1 MKKFLVNGTHT
12 INLANFDEFTISCN
26 YLKLFTGGG
35 LNAREVSFIYGTD
48 ENLTKLHKAIMEFIA
63 SDLVVFDCK
72 KFMENL

>member
-1 MKKFLVNGTHT
+1 MQLYKRIEENYSTDIG
-12 INLANFDEFTISCN
+12 EFTIN
-26 YLKLFTGGG
+26 GEKRYMPMLFIPYSVWSNG
-35 LNAREVSFIYGTD
+35 NIDWTD